1 MFMQCVS
8 ELIVIPDAVMVMH
21 DLGVFNILALVVC
34 LYQPMT

>member
-21 DLGVFNILALVVC
+21 DLGVFNVLALIVC
-34 LYQPMT
+34 LYHSMT